1 MGGAVAARDGRWR
14 RCAPADAARYA
25 SSEGLCHSAE
35 KGANNSIVFIYLLIY
50 LAESPSSGCVS
61 AAARHLEVELDAKAS
76 HAGTP
81 INFIFS
87 YLSLILH
94 SFSASCYFAMRF
106 PHGHDR
112 DRHSRKGRRHRGRA
126 TRSPVRLFTF
136 SLSLLTLSNRSYCT
150 FFSNRRQA
158 SERGVRL
165 AALIIVLTPEN
176 APPLR
181 PLSAFY
187 NVFCRSFPDTFNTLL
202 THFSS

>member
-1 MGGAVAARDGRWR
+1 MLHVTRLPKDYVIPPRKVRITLLSLFICSSTWQNRLPRD
-14 RCAPADAARYA
+14 
-25 SSEGLCHSAE
+25 
-35 KGANNSIVFIYLLIY
+35 VFPPPRGIWKWNWMQKHRTQVRQL
-50 LAESPSSGCVS
+50 
-61 AAARHLEVELDAKAS
+61 
-76 HAGTP
+76 T
-81 INFIFS
+81 FIFF

-136 SLSLLTLSNRSYCT
+136 SLSLLTLSNRSFCA
-150 FFSNRRQA
+150 FLLNRRQA